1 MRQYLILKGHGKW
14 FAKSLGRF
22 GVAYSSEAKAVRG
35 AVDRAEKSGKPA
47 AVALF
52 VKHQEPKV
60 IWTFDQDREPAIKFG
75 S

>member
-35 AVDRAEKSGKPA
+35 AVDRAEKGGKPA

-52 VKHQEPKV
+52 VKHQ
-60 IWTFDQDREPAIKFG
+60 
-75 S
+75 